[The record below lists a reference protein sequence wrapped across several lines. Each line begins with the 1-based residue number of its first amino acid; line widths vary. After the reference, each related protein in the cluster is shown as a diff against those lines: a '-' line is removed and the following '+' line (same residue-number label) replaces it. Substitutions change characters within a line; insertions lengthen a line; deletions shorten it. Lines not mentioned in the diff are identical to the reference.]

1 MTAEETSIWKRRAL
15 EVGFWV
21 LLISVLWTLD
31 GMTKVQMRERTGVGL
46 DDFRLIT
53 EQVTSGLAA
62 LAMVAFV
69 SAWLRQFP
77 LKRSAPLQTL
87 VGHLVGSV
95 LFAVGHYFLFVI
107 LRKIVFAINGMAYM
121 PDQNHLRNLVF
132 EYQKDLK
139 IYIGMVAIIAAYRH
153 FRSRREESEAPDPAA
168 QEELTGRETIAEGR
182 SPRKLVVQTRSG
194 ERLLDISEIDYLEAA
209 RNYVSVHSEGK
220 VYLVRSPLNALLLR
234 LPIGRFIRTHRS
246 FLVNIDA
253 ITELQTLH
261 PGHVLLLR
269 TGAQVPVS
277 RRYRDEV
284 KETLD
289 AMAV

>member
-1 MTAEETSIWKRRAL
+1 M

-21 LLISVLWTLD
+21 VLISALWTLD
-31 GMTKVQMRERTGVGL
+31 AVTKVQMRERTGVGL

-69 SAWLRQFP
+69 AAWLRQFP
-77 LKRSAPLQTL
+77 LHRSTPVQTL

-95 LFAVGHYFLFVI
+95 LFALGHYFLFVI
-107 LRKIVFAINGMAYM
+107 LRKIVFAANGMVYM
-121 PDQNHLRNLVF
+121 SGQNHLGNLVF

-139 IYIGMVAIIAAYRH
+139 IYIGMVAIIATYRH
-153 FRSRREESEAPDPAA
+153 VRSRREEPESPDPTA
-168 QEELTGRETIAEGR
+168 QEELTGRETIARGR
-182 SPRKLVVQTRSG
+182 APRKLVVQTRSG
-194 ERLLDISEIDYLEAA
+194 ERLLDISRIDYLEAA
-209 RNYVSVHSEGK
+209 RNYVSVYSEGK

-246 FLVNIDA
+246 FLVNIEA
-253 ITELQTLH
+253 ITELQNLH
-261 PGHVLLLR
+261 QGYVLLLR
-269 TGAQVPVS
+269 NGAQIPVS

-284 KETLD
+284 KATLD
-289 AMAV
+289 GMAV